1 MQFLPF
7 EMRSMK
13 RILPNRICS
22 IISTLVLT
30 FAATAAFATTWYAN
44 ELDGDD
50 TNDGLSATVQTGGV
64 GPFETIQM
72 AMASATANDTIQVA
86 YGDYYGQLIIDKP
99 IVIIGNKASV
109 AGSNS
114 RGLESILLPAV
125 SELSPGV
132 NPVNSL
138 VTILSSDVQIWGMRF
153 DGDNTNVDSD
163 NDLNGRDPDITN
175 GLSVFGSFNNIQCIN
190 NVFENF
196 SSNGANFIGIKT
208 SINAACIFQGNMLQN
223 FRGTALTLSN
233 GFYMHLESNRTQ
245 FSTDGIS
252 ISNFNQGDA
261 PPWVITANELFV
273 DNQALSIN
281 SYTGS
286 ASDLFIRFNTFGS
299 NQANYAGVG
308 LALNGCKGQRI
319 TLENNV
325 IKNFVDGIFM
335 IANQLEALSSNQ
347 DTIDGCD
354 YGVRR
359 LGVVINKQVDTFFFT
374 GSYFTGI
381 NSNAIEIGADSN
393 EAYLELKDCVIKN
406 SSNGVVAKG
415 NTTLVPNNTSF
426 QNIQSYYLQIDDANR
441 NILTTK
447 EVNARMC
454 VFDGVM
460 GSTATDREN
469 FVIEDKIKHF
479 LDDNRF
485 AFAIF
490 KDKTIYITTRDN
502 NFWITPA
509 FSKATDGW
517 DVHVDAGIYPEDVM
531 ITKSI
536 HFYTHGLVQVRSFI
550 MNALGKTFYFHDTIT
565 LANTITLLNGIIN
578 TEDAEVIV
586 GQNGFFEPFTKV
598 SNGSPFS
605 YIEGPLTI
613 VEQTSSRDTLSFP
626 LGRNGNFRPLTV
638 VMEGSTT
645 GQFGRI
651 RAQLRSGPGPNFDLD
666 QNITHISE
674 VEHWRIQNIDAINF
688 DKVQYL
694 GLYATTAIND
704 EVSQP
709 TFLNLAIENN
719 NSWQNIGGV
728 GSAAGNGF
736 IVSTIDQ
743 SAVSYLSL
751 ANTVGGK
758 NRLGKAGPI
767 ASFGYDDPC
776 FGDSV
781 QFTNTSFDDVG
792 ETIVDYFW
800 DFGDMTA
807 TNDTSHLGAPKF
819 VFLAPGMY
827 QVSLVVFS
835 SNGNTDTMIR
845 TIEIDPPALAGFQ
858 DQMNCNPILCFFTD
872 TSQTLADDP
881 TVMRFWSMDGATY
894 NGQNI
899 SHAFTTTGFFDVQLR
914 IVSQKG
920 CEDSTTRTVYYG
932 DSVNISI
939 TPSGPITLCT
949 GDSIILRASAG
960 SNTYAWSNGATTDS
974 IVVYTGGMYIVT
986 GYNGSNCF
994 ESDTAQVVFTP
1005 APVAFAG
1012 VDATITFGDSL
1023 LLQGTGGTSYA
1034 WSPVLYLS
1042 TPNAQNTIAKPKK
1055 TTSFVLRVTNT
1066 FGCEDYDTVLVTVNI
1081 PTNLIVPNLISPNG
1095 DNVNDAWD
1103 LTTLPDLENTKVSVL
1118 NRWGKLV
1125 YSSNNYLNDWEGTYE
1140 GNPLPDGTYIYI
1152 IENEPTFGVL
1162 KGSLQIVR

>member
-1 MQFLPF
+1 
-7 EMRSMK
+7 
-13 RILPNRICS
+13 
-22 IISTLVLT
+22 
-30 FAATAAFATTWYAN
+30 
-44 ELDGDD
+44 
-50 TNDGLSATVQTGGV
+50 
-64 GPFETIQM
+64 
-72 AMASATANDTIQVA
+72 
-86 YGDYYGQLIIDKP
+86 
-99 IVIIGNKASV
+99 
-109 AGSNS
+109 
-114 RGLESILLPAV
+114 
-125 SELSPGV
+125 
-132 NPVNSL
+132 
-138 VTILSSDVQIWGMRF
+138 
-153 DGDNTNVDSD
+153 
-163 NDLNGRDPDITN
+163 
-175 GLSVFGSFNNIQCIN
+175 
-190 NVFENF
+190 
-196 SSNGANFIGIKT
+196 
-208 SINAACIFQGNMLQN
+208 
-223 FRGTALTLSN
+223 
-233 GFYMHLESNRTQ
+233 
-245 FSTDGIS
+245 
-252 ISNFNQGDA
+252 
-261 PPWVITANELFV
+261 
-273 DNQALSIN
+273 
-281 SYTGS
+281 
-286 ASDLFIRFNTFGS
+286 
-299 NQANYAGVG
+299 
-308 LALNGCKGQRI
+308 
-319 TLENNV
+319 
-325 IKNFVDGIFM
+325 
-335 IANQLEALSSNQ
+335 
-347 DTIDGCD
+347 
-354 YGVRR
+354 
-359 LGVVINKQVDTFFFT
+359 
-374 GSYFTGI
+374 
-381 NSNAIEIGADSN
+381 
-393 EAYLELKDCVIKN
+393 
-406 SSNGVVAKG
+406 
-415 NTTLVPNNTSF
+415 
-426 QNIQSYYLQIDDANR
+426 
-441 NILTTK
+441 
-447 EVNARMC
+447 
-454 VFDGVM
+454 
-460 GSTATDREN
+460 
-469 FVIEDKIKHF
+469 
-479 LDDNRF
+479 
-485 AFAIF
+485 
-490 KDKTIYITTRDN
+490 
-502 NFWITPA
+502 
-509 FSKATDGW
+509 
-517 DVHVDAGIYPEDVM
+517 
-531 ITKSI
+531 
-536 HFYTHGLVQVRSFI
+536 
-550 MNALGKTFYFHDTIT
+550 
-565 LANTITLLNGIIN
+565 
-578 TEDAEVIV
+578 
-586 GQNGFFEPFTKV
+586 
-598 SNGSPFS
+598 
-605 YIEGPLTI
+605 
-613 VEQTSSRDTLSFP
+613 
-626 LGRNGNFRPLTV
+626 
-638 VMEGSTT
+638 
-645 GQFGRI
+645 
-651 RAQLRSGPGPNFDLD
+651 
-666 QNITHISE
+666 
-674 VEHWRIQNIDAINF
+674 
-688 DKVQYL
+688 
-694 GLYATTAIND
+694 
-704 EVSQP
+704 
-709 TFLNLAIENN
+709 
-719 NSWQNIGGV
+719 
-728 GSAAGNGF
+728 
-736 IVSTIDQ
+736 
-743 SAVSYLSL
+743 L

-776 FGDSV
+776 FGDSI

-800 DFGDMTA
+800 DFGDMAA
-807 TNDTSHLGAPKF
+807 TNDTSHLDAPKF

-845 TIEIDPPALAGFQ
+845 TIEIDPPAFAGFQ

-872 TSQTLADDP
+872 TSQTSANDP